1 MRKGNFYLGAF
12 VALAMG
18 ALAGC
23 SKDDGESAK
32 VTPDMTTSFANISIV
47 MPDHTGTRA
56 EGDEQAADTKTE
68 PPKRTRSTNCC
79 SCFTTR
85 RETSSEAR
93 PAKILRETTG
103 LLAIR

>member
-18 ALAGC
+18 ALVGC

-56 EGDEQAADTKTE
+56 EGDEPSRATGGYSPGFDGT
-68 PPKRTRSTNCC
+68 CGVC
-79 SCFTTR
+79 SSFSCR
-85 RETSSEAR
+85 HEV
-93 PAKILRETTG
+93 G
-103 LLAIR
+103 

>member
-32 VTPDMTTSFANISIV
+32 VTPT
-47 MPDHTGTRA
+47 
-56 EGDEQAADTKTE
+56 
-68 PPKRTRSTNCC
+68 
-79 SCFTTR
+79 
-85 RETSSEAR
+85 
-93 PAKILRETTG
+93 
-103 LLAIR
+103 